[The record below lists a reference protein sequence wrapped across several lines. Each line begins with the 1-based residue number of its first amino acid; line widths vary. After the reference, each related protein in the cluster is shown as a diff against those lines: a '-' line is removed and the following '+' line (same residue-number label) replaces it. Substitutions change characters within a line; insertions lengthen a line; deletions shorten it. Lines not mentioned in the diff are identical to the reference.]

1 MSDQFRQSGS
11 PDDRP
16 PDPERVVRRRRPTP
30 AGGDGLAI
38 VVSTPFGRLAI
49 THVLSVAGDAL
60 VAMALAGSLFFDV
73 DPSGARWR
81 IALYLVFTM
90 APFALVGPLIGPAMD
105 RAKGGHQMILVASA
119 AGRAVLAVL
128 MVSAVANNSLLLFP
142 EAFVMLV
149 LAKTYQVAKAALV
162 PTVVHSDGEL
172 VEANSK
178 LQLLSGLAGFAA
190 GIPGAAMLLIGA
202 GHVMALAAVA
212 FSAAVVAALY
222 VPRTTVAAEPADPE
236 EKAELRSAGVLTASS
251 AMGTLRAIVGFVTFL
266 LAFALRG
273 DTGPPPL
280 GTALGRAA
288 GNRFA
293 NETLDPGAVFAP
305 IGPPPWH
312 FGVIIAMSVTG
323 GLLGAALSPLIR
335 RRFQEEYLL
344 AGAVALAMLAGAVG
358 FLLGGLV
365 GQAMLALLVA
375 IAASSGKQAF
385 DAVVQR
391 DAPGANRGRSFARF
405 ESRFQV
411 AWVLGAFIP
420 VVVPMPT
427 RFGSALVA
435 LAATAAG
442 ALYLAALR
450 ALRSGVQPPRLPT
463 VRQISAN
470 VVQTV
475 RERRD
480 DPTGDATVGEPDGP
494 VDGRVDRD

>member
-1 MSDQFRQSGS
+1 M
-11 PDDRP
+11 
-16 PDPERVVRRRRPTP
+16 VRRRRPTP
-30 AGGDGLAI
+30 AGDDGLAI

-119 AGRAVLAVL
+119 AGRAV
-128 MVSAVANNSLLLFP
+128 
-142 EAFVMLV
+142 
-149 LAKTYQVAKAALV
+149 
-162 PTVVHSDGEL
+162 
-172 VEANSK
+172 
-178 LQLLSGLAGFAA
+178 
-190 GIPGAAMLLIGA
+190 
-202 GHVMALAAVA
+202 
-212 FSAAVVAALY
+212 
-222 VPRTTVAAEPADPE
+222 
-236 EKAELRSAGVLTASS
+236 
-251 AMGTLRAIVGFVTFL
+251 
-266 LAFALRG
+266 
-273 DTGPPPL
+273 
-280 GTALGRAA
+280 
-288 GNRFA
+288 
-293 NETLDPGAVFAP
+293 
-305 IGPPPWH
+305 
-312 FGVIIAMSVTG
+312 
-323 GLLGAALSPLIR
+323 
-335 RRFQEEYLL
+335 L

-480 DPTGDATVGEPDGP
+480 DPTGDETVGEPDGS